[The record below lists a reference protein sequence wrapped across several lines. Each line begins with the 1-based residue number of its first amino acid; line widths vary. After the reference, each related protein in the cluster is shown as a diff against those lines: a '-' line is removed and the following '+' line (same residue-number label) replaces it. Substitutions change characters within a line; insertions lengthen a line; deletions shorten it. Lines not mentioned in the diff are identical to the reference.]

1 MFLHGLR
8 GDCLQKT
15 AAAFRNVPP
24 GGRKITRVP
33 RVGHV
38 AGAGGVVE
46 QTVDFARRVAAADAG
61 HIADVGAVHPDE
73 QIVFVVVRPRHL
85 PRRVRPAG
93 HAVRCQFPPRG
104 RIDRVADLLGA
115 GGGGCD
121 FKFIRKPGFGHKVFH
136 YKFRHGAAAN
146 VAVAQKNYLCHSL
159 HIPPQVFIMRYIAL
173 FFSIS
178 SACFSRVSTLLSITF
193 QQNGVVMVYQTV
205 LYQPDIFRSCRSDDP
220 GKSTSFAPSSDDD
233 TA

>member
-46 QTVDFARRVAAADAG
+46 QAVDLARRVAAADAG

-73 QIVFVVVRPRHL
+73 QVVFVVVRPRHL
-85 PRRVRPAG
+85 PRRVRPAE
-93 HAVRCQFPPRG
+93 HAVRRQLPPRG
-104 RIDRVADLLGA
+104 WVDRVAEFLGA
-115 GGGGCD
+115 CRRRVND
-121 FKFIRKPGFGHKVFH
+121 EPLPCPGFSGHILHHKL
-136 YKFRHGAAAN
+136 RHRTAAD
-146 VAVAQKNYLCHSL
+146 VAVANEKYFYH
-159 HIPPQVFIMRYIAL
+159 
-173 FFSIS
+173 
-178 SACFSRVSTLLSITF
+178 LSKPLEFTDF
-193 QQNGVVMVYQTV
+193 
-205 LYQPDIFRSCRSDDP
+205 P
-220 GKSTSFAPSSDDD
+220 
-233 TA
+233 